1 MFLKGKVNDI
11 LKEKQPEDGRMRE
24 LTLETKRLILRP
36 WKLDDAEE
44 LYEYAKDPLVGPI
57 AGWPVHTSMEYSRMV
72 IQTVFAEPDVYAV
85 VLKQTGKPIGSAGLS
100 IGKASTLEIPEDE
113 GEIGY
118 WLGFPYWGQG
128 MIPEAVKE
136 LLRYGFEERGLNKI
150 WCAYFDGNIKS
161 RRVQEKCG
169 FRYHHTNQDIYWE
182 LMNEIRTEHVSC
194 LTKGDWEKQRE
205 CK

>member
-1 MFLKGKVNDI
+1 
-11 LKEKQPEDGRMRE
+11 MRE

-57 AGWPVHTSMEYSRMV
+57 AGWPVHTSLEYSRMV

-85 VLKQTGKPIGSAGLS
+85 VLKQTGKPIGSTGLS

-182 LMNEIRTEHVSC
+182 LTNEIRTEHVSC
-194 LTKGDWEKQRE
+194 LTKRDWENQRE
-205 CK
+205 FK